1 MEKIINALLTSIRG
15 LGLEAVLAP
24 QQTSANRPR
33 IELFIAGIEPA
44 GIDKQN
50 PKSGKL
56 GWERITFNAVFKSEG
71 THVRWVED
79 TILALRK
86 LLPLNE
92 SPLDLDITFITD
104 AGLSTARGYSL
115 KAVWKRLAAGR
126 FEYPDEEESS
136 MPVRYAENWEVSVAY
151 PAHIIGQDP
160 KEEL

>member
-1 MEKIINALLTSIRG
+1 MEKIINALLSGIRG

-24 QQTSANRPR
+24 QQASANRPR

-44 GIDKQN
+44 GIDRQN
-50 PKSGKL
+50 PQVGKL

-71 THVRWVED
+71 THARWVED
-79 TILALRK
+79 IILALRK

-92 SPLDLDITFITD
+92 APLQMTITTD
-104 AGLSTARGYSL
+104 DGLIIARKYIL
-115 KAVWKRLAAGR
+115 EAAWKRLKPGG

-136 MPVRYAENWEVSVAY
+136 MPVRYAENWEVSIAY
-151 PAHIIGQDP
+151 PAQIIGQGP

>member
-1 MEKIINALLTSIRG
+1 VEKIINALLAGIRG

-24 QQTSANRPR
+24 QQASANRPR

-44 GIDKQN
+44 GIDSQDR
-50 PKSGKL
+50 KSGSF

-71 THVRWVED
+71 THARWVED
-79 TILALRK
+79 IILALRK

-92 SPLDLDITFITD
+92 M
-104 AGLSTARGYSL
+104 SL
-115 KAVWKRLAAGR
+115 RIAVKADKVYQLEAVWKRLAAGR

-136 MPVRYAENWEVSVAY
+136 MPVRYAENWEVSIAY

>member
-1 MEKIINALLTSIRG
+1 MEKIINALLSGIRG

-44 GIDKQN
+44 GIDSRN
-50 PKSGKL
+50 PKAGKL

-71 THVRWVED
+71 THALWVTD
-79 TILALRK
+79 IILALRK

-92 SPLDLDITFITD
+92 APLRIDVEVKAYQTYRLE
-104 AGLSTARGYSL
+104 
-115 KAVWKRLAAGR
+115 AVWKRLKPGG

-136 MPVRYAENWEVSVAY
+136 MPVRYVENWEVSIGY
-151 PAHIIGQDP
+151 PAQIIGQGP
-160 KEEL
+160 EEEL